1 MEVEREHRR
10 ERERER
16 EVLLANHFE
25 PSLRFM
31 KSVCHELDDLSLGNW
46 NQN

>member
-31 KSVCHELDDLSLGNW
+31 
-46 NQN
+46 